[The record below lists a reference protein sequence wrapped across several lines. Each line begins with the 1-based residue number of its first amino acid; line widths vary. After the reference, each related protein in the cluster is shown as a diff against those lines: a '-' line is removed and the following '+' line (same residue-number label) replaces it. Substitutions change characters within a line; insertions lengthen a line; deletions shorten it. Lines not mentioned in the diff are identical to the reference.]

1 MYNVHLLISSAT
13 TYVYVYIFD
22 IFQCETLLGEP
33 DRVEKI
39 GSTEIPYP
47 IFLDY
52 LLNLGETRYKKGSF
66 NLRQNNGIHFVDDVS
81 QFVCSIAI
89 PKYLLHL
96 PHIIF
101 ET

>member
-1 MYNVHLLISSAT
+1 MYKPYSHI
-13 TYVYVYIFD
+13 YIYIYIFD